1 MGWECGEGYRHVP
14 AAVGDLG
21 GELHSLC
28 LPAAQARRGKPWLR
42 AHRAWAGEEGGLR
55 ARQVGVGT
63 ARTRTDDRWGS
74 LIRAEARDSWK
85 KDRWRL
91 EQLGQG
97 RHGMHEVLEP
107 GGVGLQWRRVP
118 EKVQKGTRGTVEG
131 MIGGWIWG
139 CFPPALF
146 LVVTGAT
153 NAISKAYAHEV
164 SQGLACVVG
173 ELLLSVCLLSANPIR
188 LRIVCFIWF
197 PQMSSPPGSL
207 PSAPQGGGGC
217 LHWAST
223 DPWCSPI
230 IALIYSFKT
239 YLYTPSTCQASSR
252 CQGYSSEQN
261 RLKKIK
267 RPCHHEAYVEVRAD
281 QRK

>member
-1 MGWECGEGYRHVP
+1 MFKVNISRLSLLATMEQPGPHWPTVSAQRTGHNTWHSGVQTQTTGSEASVKEGKQP
-14 AAVGDLG
+14 
-21 GELHSLC
+21 
-28 LPAAQARRGKPWLR
+28 
-42 AHRAWAGEEGGLR
+42 
-55 ARQVGVGT
+55 
-63 ARTRTDDRWGS
+63 
-74 LIRAEARDSWK
+74 
-85 KDRWRL
+85 
-91 EQLGQG
+91 
-97 RHGMHEVLEP
+97 
-107 GGVGLQWRRVP
+107 
-118 EKVQKGTRGTVEG
+118 RGTPWPSSWVQGLMNLGEQRS
-131 MIGGWIWG
+131 IWG

-197 PQMSSPPGSL
+197 PQTSSPPGSL